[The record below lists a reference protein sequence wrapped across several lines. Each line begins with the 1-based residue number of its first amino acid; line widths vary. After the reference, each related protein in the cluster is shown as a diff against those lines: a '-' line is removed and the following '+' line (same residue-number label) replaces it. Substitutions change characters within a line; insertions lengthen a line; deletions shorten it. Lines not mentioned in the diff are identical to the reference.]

1 MVKNA
6 PTLDQVLPDFYKF
19 VDGCILSAYNIGFDY
34 SFLKILGHKLR
45 YKFAHDRID
54 CLDVVS
60 KKVRS
65 LTNYKLG
72 TVSKAL
78 NVELKNA
85 HRALA
90 DALAAAKVFIKLM

>member
-1 MVKNA
+1 M
-6 PTLDQVLPDFYKF
+6 
-19 VDGCILSAYNIGFDY
+19 SAYNIGFDY
-34 SFLKILGHKLR
+34 MFLKNIGQRLR
-45 YKFAHDRID
+45 YKFDNERID
-54 CLDVVS
+54 CLDVVRQ
-60 KKVRS
+60 KVPS
-65 LTNYKLG
+65 LSNYKLA